1 MKYNWNFILPT
12 PPPRIHGPLGPVSPW
27 VTSVDMGV
35 GKLVGTGTDPPEQ
48 VGLELKWPN
57 PYPINHHNVP
67 QIDLADYRR
76 DLSAQILSSQKWL
89 PNDVT
94 FSNTQNYYCSP
105 RCTAVELRQTQ

>member
-12 PPPRIHGPLGPVSPW
+12 PPPRILGPLGPVSP
-27 VTSVDMGV
+27 MGYFSRY
-35 GKLVGTGTDPPEQ
+35 GCRWVGTGTDPPEQ

-76 DLSAQILSSQKWL
+76 DL
-89 PNDVT
+89 
-94 FSNTQNYYCSP
+94 
-105 RCTAVELRQTQ
+105 